1 MSTPNTISVSHF
13 SDVLCVWAY
22 ISQIRLD
29 ELKSEFSENI
39 KLNYHF
45 LRVFGCANSS
55 IINQWKDR
63 GGIKAYNKHV
73 LSIAAKFNHIEIH
86 PDIWLKN
93 QPSTSIS
100 CHVFCKALQL
110 LESEEE
116 LNAVPNQGSNGTPLE
131 NFIWQARVA
140 FFKDLLNIADL
151 KILTQL
157 TEQLN
162 LPTGKILE
170 KINRGE
176 AYAAMANDIQ
186 LENSYHISGSPTLVF
201 NEGRQTIYGNV
212 GYRVIQANM
221 RELIHQPDHQASWC

>member
-1 MSTPNTISVSHF
+1 MSKTNTISVSHF

-29 ELKSEFSENI
+29 ELKTEFSANI
-39 KLNYHF
+39 NLNYHF
-45 LRVFGCANSS
+45 LRIFGCVDSAVNL
-55 IINQWKDR
+55 QWKDK
-63 GGIKAYNKHV
+63 GGVKAYNKHV
-73 LSIAAKFNHIEIH
+73 LSIAAKFNHIDIH

-93 QPSTSIS
+93 QPTTSIS

-110 LESEEE
+110 LESQGE
-116 LNAVPNQGSNGTPLE
+116 LDVTSTQGSHGTPFE
-131 NFIWQARVA
+131 NYAWQARVA

-151 KILTQL
+151 KILIQL
-157 TEQLN
+157 AEQQN
-162 LPTGKILE
+162 LPVGKILE
-170 KINRGE
+170 KINNGE

-221 RELIHQPDHQASWC
+221 KELIHQPDRQASWC